1 MYLILSFRDCLSHRK
16 PQFWKMFVISKL
28 IHRCSLFI
36 FPIHVSIIKICD
48 MEGRYIMSIYRR
60 LSNKYIYRSL
70 CDGYQD
76 CSQGEDE
83 ESCPTSAITTIPQPN
98 TTASSGV
105 TGGSMSATKAPKNI
119 TLSTHGSK
127 APTHTT
133 SSTTSLSPTK
143 NNSTTPGT
151 QTSLAHTSHLGPLTT
166 KISPPGAGDVKTSP
180 TTPMRTTMLPIASGK
195 EHLFFT

>member
-1 MYLILSFRDCLSHRK
+1 
-16 PQFWKMFVISKL
+16 MFVISRL
-28 IHRCSLFI
+28 IHRCSPFI

-48 MEGRYIMSIYRR
+48 MEGRYIMSIYTR

-83 ESCPTSAITTIPQPN
+83 ESCPTSAITTIPQAN

-166 KISPPGAGDVKTSP
+166 KISPPGAGDVMTSP

-195 EHLFFT
+195 EHLFVT